1 MTFLYKSWRTSL
13 DLSHLDCTNQYIQAA
28 LPLTGIN
35 TIHCQLW
42 QKRMHFAFSKKTT
55 MIIWQWQYQDVWLV
69 FLVLWSASSPWRWS
83 SARSNSRQW
92 IWHNRIDC
100 VAGTVGWECWQK
112 ISILSQ
118 LFKIP
123 YFKTVSKLIFAI
135 MTMIYHSM
143 IKNMTIDKEND
154 DCEQKSPQVM
164 IKSKSHL
171 STKSWFKHNTG

>member
-112 ISILSQ
+112 YQSYHNFSKFLI
-118 LFKIP
+118 
-123 YFKTVSKLIFAI
+123 SKLFQ
-135 MTMIYHSM
+135 
-143 IKNMTIDKEND
+143 N
-154 DCEQKSPQVM
+154 
-164 IKSKSHL
+164 
-171 STKSWFKHNTG
+171 WFLPLWQWFIIQW